1 MDDRTFCDVIREAV
15 VESGLTC
22 YGLGRAADVAP
33 AVIQR
38 FLAGER
44 GLNLSTAEK
53 LARILDL
60 RLLKV
65 EKPRIGPADP
75 NSLDGNKTGRKRGNK
90 SRLRKHRLVLEKDGV
105 VRVGDA
111 IRIRL
116 LDVRNKS
123 VRFAVELPSG
133 ASIMR
138 GELLD
143 AVKLQT

>member
-1 MDDRTFCDVIREAV
+1 MDDRSFCDVIREAV
-15 VESGLTC
+15 VESGMTS

-44 GLNLSTAEK
+44 GLNLNTAEK
-53 LARILDL
+53 LARVLDL

-65 EKPRIGPADP
+65 EKPQTDP
-75 NSLDGNKTGRKRGNK
+75 NSLDSNPGGLKKGNKPRSK
-90 SRLRKHRLVLEKDGV
+90 KHHHVLEKDGV
-105 VRVGDA
+105 IRIGDA

-116 LDVRNKS
+116 LDVRSKS
-123 VRFAVELPSG
+123 VRFAIEIPSG
-133 ASIMR
+133 DSVMR

-143 AVKLQT
+143 VGIPQT